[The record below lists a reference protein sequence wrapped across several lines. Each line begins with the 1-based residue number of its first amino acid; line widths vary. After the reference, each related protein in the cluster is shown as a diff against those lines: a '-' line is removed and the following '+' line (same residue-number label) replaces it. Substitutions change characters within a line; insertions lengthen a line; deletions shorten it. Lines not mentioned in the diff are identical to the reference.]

1 MKPELLWN
9 NFQALCAI
17 PRPSKNESKALD
29 YIAQYGRDLNLEVIR
44 DSIGNV
50 IIRKPATKGMESATP
65 VILQGHAD
73 MVPQKTP
80 DSRHNFLVD
89 PIETII
95 DGDWMRAN
103 NTTLGADNGI
113 GVAAAM
119 AVLADKNAVHGPLE
133 VLVTTDEETG
143 MTGAS
148 NLEPNML
155 HGKILLNLDSEAE
168 GELYIG
174 CAGGQDVTATF
185 QIEYVPTA
193 EDDIA
198 MKVTV
203 SGLRGGHSGMDI
215 NTGVANANKLL
226 ARVLKY
232 AAANFEA
239 MLVDINGGSLR
250 NAIPREASATLVIDS
265 EDEDEFREM
274 ISEFNELLS
283 NEYSDVEPN
292 LSVTVVKEAKPEQ
305 VFSEI
310 CTDDIINAI
319 QGCPNGVIRMNPSI
333 PGLVQ
338 TSTNMASIVTKD
350 GKVAVHF
357 LLRSAS
363 ESEKED
369 LASSI
374 ESVMRLAE
382 AEVDIDNGY
391 PGWKPNPK
399 SAILK
404 TLSDTYTKMYGKE
417 PKVMAIHAGLECGI
431 MAGTYPDWDMVSF
444 GPTIMNPH
452 SPQERVN
459 IPSVERFYNLLLQ
472 TLKNIK

>member
-9 NFQALCAI
+9 NFKSLCAI
-17 PRPSKNESKALD
+17 PRPSKHESKALD
-29 YIAQYGRDLNLEVIR
+29 YIAQYGRDLKLEVIR
-44 DSIGNV
+44 DNIGNV
-50 IIRKPATKGMESATP
+50 IIRKPATKGMEGATP

-80 DSRHNFLVD
+80 ESKHDFLKD
-89 PIETII
+89 PIETIVE
-95 DGDWMRAN
+95 GDWMRAN

-113 GVAAAM
+113 GVSAAM
-119 AVLADKNAVHGPLE
+119 AVLADPAAVHGPLE

-143 MTGAS
+143 MTGAT

-155 HGKILLNLDSEAE
+155 QGKILLNLDSEAE

-185 QIEYVPTA
+185 QVEYVPAA
-193 EDDIA
+193 EDDITL
-198 MKVTV
+198 KVSVT
-203 SGLRGGHSGMDI
+203 GLRGGHSGMDI

-226 ARVLKY
+226 VRILKC

-239 MLVDINGGSLR
+239 LLVDINGGSLR
-250 NAIPREASATLVIDS
+250 NAIPREAVASISIDS
-265 EDEDEFREM
+265 EDEEEFREM
-274 ISEFNELLS
+274 IAEFNELLR
-283 NEYSDVEPN
+283 NEYKDVEPN
-292 LSVTVVKEAKPEQ
+292 LTVSVEKVDKAMQ

-310 CTDDIINAI
+310 CTDDIINSV

-338 TSTNMASIVTKD
+338 TSTNMAAIVTKD
-350 GKVAVHF
+350 GKVSVHF

-382 AEVDIDNGY
+382 AEVEIDNGY
-391 PGWKPNPK
+391 PGWQPNPK

-404 TLSDTYTKMYGKE
+404 TLSDTYTNIYGKE

-431 MAGTYPDWDMVSF
+431 MAGIYPDWDMVSF

-459 IPSVERFYNLLLQ
+459 IPSVERFYDLLLQ